1 MGTTKREHNSVERIE
16 RPRFQF
22 PVDALTMII
31 IVRIRLYYETIDMV
45 KEILAFYISFRI
57 ALWNP
62 HVCNCVLID
71 LERLIPSVSLYNLT
85 IMQVQIKHSAWHL
98 SFHYFEFIPYSRLLS
113 YIDDWFDIL
122 VSSSNKE
129 EKENQ
134 WTLLAKYSTIT
145 ASLKMENVHK
155 KQILLNLKRE
165 TNLYGTMMPT

>member
-31 IVRIRLYYETIDMV
+31 IVRIKLYYETIDMV

-57 ALWNP
+57 ALWNL

-85 IMQVQIKHSAWHL
+85 IMQIQIKHSAWHL
-98 SFHYFEFIPYSRLLS
+98 SFHYFEFIPYSRRISTTDL
-113 YIDDWFDIL
+113 I
-122 VSSSNKE
+122 SSFHHR
-129 EKENQ
+129 
-134 WTLLAKYSTIT
+134 I
-145 ASLKMENVHK
+145 K
-155 KQILLNLKRE
+155 KRKKINGRC
-165 TNLYGTMMPT
+165 